1 METVSARVV
10 VRGRVQGVFF
20 RASTRVTAERLG
32 LSGWV
37 KNRRDGSVEALFEGE
52 KDEVERAIEWCG
64 KGPRA
69 AVVES
74 LDVQWLEPVGMDGFE
89 VRRT

>member
-1 METVSARVV
+1 
-10 VRGRVQGVFF
+10 VQGVFF